1 MRDHMSTAPRFS
13 ARRKEREER
22 LMTNPDAACVF
33 CGARSDLDERHNPKR
48 PDLGPRYACREA
60 SACLRRWLPT
70 LARALRGPH
79 LKERK

>member
-1 MRDHMSTAPRFS
+1 MSTAPRFS
-13 ARRKEREER
+13 ARRQEREER

-33 CGARSDLDERHNPKR
+33 CGARSDLDERRNPKR

-70 LARALRGPH
+70 LARASRGPH

>member
-1 MRDHMSTAPRFS
+1 
-13 ARRKEREER
+13 
-22 LMTNPDAACVF
+22 MTNPDAACAF
-33 CGARSDLDERHNPKR
+33 CGARTDLDERRNPKR

-70 LARALRGPH
+70 LARASRGPH